1 MATGNLGSRFSVKH
15 IAGFA
20 GKIVAIAGFVWLTNA
35 GFIQRID
42 LLIGQGRWVTLVG
55 FVGVWGLSLLALLAA
70 AFQGSRWLRFGWA
83 AVISFTTAVG
93 FAYHKAS
100 GSEFGVLDALSLWN
114 ARHEAARA
122 AEFYT
127 ADLYW
132 LAAVMVAGFIVFA
145 MPPAAVAGRPRR
157 WLTRLAWLPAL
168 PVVMIAAIVIIKQ
181 GGGSEAL
188 PTQFGPLSVGLVM
201 GSKVTANPL
210 PQRRAVS
217 LPRRGPFET
226 AGNDQA
232 RPVPIRGIVLLVD
245 ESVRADYIDWT
256 PGNPYTPQLA
266 RLKDRIVDFGP
277 AASGGNCSHYAN
289 AILRFAAKQDGIG
302 RALLSNPTLWQYARK
317 AGFRT
322 VFIDGQ
328 AGFNRNPGK
337 LQNFMTAAEVRDI
350 DKFHALDA
358 DVPPPMLDDRLTDI
372 VLRELGSDK
381 AVLIYAN
388 KNGAHFPYDLSYPE
402 EARIFRPTMTETAD
416 TTASRIRSYRNVIRW
431 SVDRVLQRLI
441 EQAPLDDTVI
451 IYTSDHGQAL
461 NPERFT
467 HCSVDRPDPREGL
480 VPLFV
485 ITGNAALRA
494 QFQAAADASRDH
506 GSHFSIA
513 PTVLELL
520 GYDRAAVAETQGPSL
535 LTKSA
540 RMPEF
545 TSGDVFGLFSDKPNR
560 HPIDL
565 GRTYL
570 EPAANPIPAPAEAH
584 TAQAVPPP
592 AR

>member
-1 MATGNLGSRFSVKH
+1 MSTGHLRCQFDAKRVL
-15 IAGFA
+15 GFA
-20 GKIVAIAGFVWLTNA
+20 AKVVAIAVFVWMTNT
-35 GFIQRID
+35 GFMQRID

-55 FVGVWGLSLLALLAA
+55 FVGVWGLSLMALLVA
-70 AFQGSRWLRFGWA
+70 AFQGNRWLRVCWA
-83 AVISFTTAVG
+83 AVIGFTTAVG
-93 FAYHKAS
+93 FVYHKAS

-127 ADLYW
+127 TDLYW
-132 LAAVMVAGFIVFA
+132 LAAVLVAGVIVFA
-145 MPPAAVAGRPRR
+145 MPPAPAAGRARR
-157 WLTRLAWLPAL
+157 WLARLAWLPAL
-168 PVVMIAAIVIIKQ
+168 PVVAIAAIVMVKQ

-201 GSKVTANPL
+201 GSKVSANPV
-210 PQRRAVS
+210 PRRRDVS
-217 LPRRGPFET
+217 LPWHSPFDNAGGGQSGSKPVRR
-226 AGNDQA
+226 
-232 RPVPIRGIVLLVD
+232 IVLLVD

-266 RLKDRIVDFGP
+266 RLKNMTADFGP

-289 AILRFAAKQDGIG
+289 AILRFAARQDGIG
-302 RALLSNPTLWQYARK
+302 RAMLSNPTLWQYARK

-350 DKFHALDA
+350 DTFHALDA
-358 DVPPPMLDDRLTDI
+358 DIAPPMLDDHLTDI
-372 VLRELGSDK
+372 VLRELETDK
-381 AVLIYAN
+381 PVLIYAN

-402 EARIFRPTMTETAD
+402 NARIFRPTMTETAD

-431 SVDRVLQRLI
+431 SVDRILQRLI
-441 EQAPLDDTVI
+441 EKAPLDDTVI

-485 ITGNAALRA
+485 ITGNVALRA
-494 QFQAAADASRDH
+494 KLQAAADASRGH

-520 GYDRAAVAETQGPSL
+520 GYDRAAVTETHGPSL
-535 LTKSA
+535 LMKSA
-540 RMPEF
+540 RAAEF
-545 TSGDVFGLFSDKPNR
+545 TSGDIFGLFSEDPNR

-565 GRTYL
+565 RVNYL
-570 EPAANPIPAPAEAH
+570 EPAANPTPAAYTAQAGPAPA
-584 TAQAVPPP
+584 Q
-592 AR
+592 